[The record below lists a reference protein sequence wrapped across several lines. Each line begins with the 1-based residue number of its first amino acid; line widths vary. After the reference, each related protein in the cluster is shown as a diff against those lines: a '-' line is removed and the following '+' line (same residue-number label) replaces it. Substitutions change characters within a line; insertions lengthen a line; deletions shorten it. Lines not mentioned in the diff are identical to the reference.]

1 MGELCVLFVPAGA
14 LFSEN
19 EEGYC
24 ECQMASRGGGG
35 GELQYLAAW
44 RLHATDNPSNL
55 GGRKEGR
62 KALAGGGEEENG
74 IFFRLHSTAQHSTHV
89 MLNNSRGLG
98 LRARVH
104 KEEMIYFFSRLL
116 HSPGGAERK
125 KYGRGIN
132 CACVNV
138 GSRSVCAERPS
149 LVTIAPSCGAIT
161 AGVDSQQWGRGR
173 ENRGTTNWYTTTH
186 IYRKKEEE
194 KGSGLVVPSTP
205 LFPARKQYSSSSL

>member
-1 MGELCVLFVPAGA
+1 MCTFRSSGA

-19 EEGYC
+19 EKGYC

-55 GGRKEGR
+55 GGREEGR

-98 LRARVH
+98 LRTRVH
-104 KEEMIYFFSRLL
+104 TEEMIYFFLSLIAFPR
-116 HSPGGAERK
+116 
-125 KYGRGIN
+125 RG
-132 CACVNV
+132 
-138 GSRSVCAERPS
+138 
-149 LVTIAPSCGAIT
+149 
-161 AGVDSQQWGRGR
+161 
-173 ENRGTTNWYTTTH
+173 
-186 IYRKKEEE
+186 
-194 KGSGLVVPSTP
+194 
-205 LFPARKQYSSSSL
+205 